1 VLERQSSKIDRLQQ
15 PPAHCCR
22 PYAFNF
28 SDCPPTL
35 GSPHADRPRGGV
47 VDKVIPG
54 AVNAEV
60 KLTLAGGRVL
70 TAIVT
75 LDALNEL
82 KLSPGSPCTALIKAS
97 HVLVAVN
104 D

>member
-1 VLERQSSKIDRLQQ
+1 MPSALGLLHAKIAMERK
-15 PPAHCCR
+15 CR
-22 PYAFNF
+22 DY
-28 SDCPPTL
+28 L
-35 GSPHADRPRGGV
+35 LYGGLYYGV
-47 VDKVIPG
+47 YSAQMKQ
-54 AVNAEV
+54 NA
-60 KLTLAGGRVL
+60 RIVL

-82 KLSPGSPCTALIKAS
+82 KVSPGSPCTALIKAS